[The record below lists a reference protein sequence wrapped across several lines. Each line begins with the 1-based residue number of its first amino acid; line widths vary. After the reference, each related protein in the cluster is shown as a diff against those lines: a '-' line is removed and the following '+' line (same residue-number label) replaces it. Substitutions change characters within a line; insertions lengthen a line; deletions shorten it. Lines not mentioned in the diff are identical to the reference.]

1 MEVYDMDGMQGIFV
15 PNPDE
20 VTAMKEIAANMGTSM
35 GSSITITDDAGSQL
49 AADLLG
55 RSLIQ
60 GTSQF
65 FSKKMRE
72 VKVTLKAG
80 HKVLLLP
87 KA

>member
-1 MEVYDMDGMQGIFV
+1 
-15 PNPDE
+15 
-20 VTAMKEIAANMGTSM
+20 MGTSM

-49 AADLLG
+49 AADLG

-80 HKVLLLP
+80 YKVLLLP